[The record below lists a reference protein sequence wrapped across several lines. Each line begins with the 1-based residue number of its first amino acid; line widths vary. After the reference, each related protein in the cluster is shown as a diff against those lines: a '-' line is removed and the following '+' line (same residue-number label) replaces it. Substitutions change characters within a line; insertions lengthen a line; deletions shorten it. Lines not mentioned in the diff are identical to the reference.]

1 MSTLPPSYSI
11 EGSLVLLHQIPIRRR
26 LRKGID
32 RMKKG
37 ILEFSS
43 NAHYRYLHHSY
54 SLYVSSRL
62 RGEKDRLRRLIHR
75 WSRECKL
82 ERKEEDLSE
91 LSWSWSEVE
100 LDRKKV

>member
-43 NAHYRYLHHSY
+43 NAHYRYLNHSCI
-54 SLYVSSRL
+54 LYVLLRL
-62 RGEKDRLRRLIHR
+62 RGEKDRLHHLTRRS
-75 WSRECKL
+75 SRECRL